1 MSFSDVALP
10 LVEEA
15 GLVGLESPSGG
26 APSEQSQQGSAI
38 LSGVL
43 CNPIFQLELN
53 PTTLAIPTHQC
64 YLSQTRT

>member
-10 LVEEA
+10 LVEEV
-15 GLVGLESPSGG
+15 GLVGLENPSGG

-43 CNPIFQLELN
+43 RNAVF
-53 PTTLAIPTHQC
+53 
-64 YLSQTRT
+64 S